1 MTTSPIGTDRKA
13 AAAGR
18 FIEWCKPAGRRDA
31 GRTAPWAT
39 LVDDCYPLI
48 PNTPTATGG
57 AVLHLRVW
65 RTRLQFIGAGHSM
78 QHKREGR
85 ESLVAHKPG
94 ILVPLVVAAKA
105 GDDLD

>member
-39 LVDDCYPLI
+39 LVDE
-48 PNTPTATGG
+48 
-57 AVLHLRVW
+57 HLRVW

-105 GDDLD
+105 ADDLD